1 MIRNILKK
9 NFIIGL
15 NLVLSTSL
23 GIVSCSNNLKHKQKQ
38 ETGNEINHNQV
49 DKIPNEEIQRHSDE
63 IKLVNQYRVIKNK
76 ILEFSN
82 LLILDKYR
90 REVEQ
95 ISQNSEFEKYS
106 KTNYDFLNSKLK
118 EIEKQY
124 NLEQS
129 SLINGIKKLKS
140 TVLRSKLENNLKNV
154 TNWQRRLEMQE
165 KIKKYEVIEK
175 GRNISLD
182 KIETQKW
189 IDKVKDS
196 NERNVLMTQ
205 FNSANDIDKIDTIK
219 DKIEQELL
227 KSSKKEYILFKIEIL
242 KSKIDSDKN
251 LKETEKDKLK
261 NQLKNT
267 KDISKINK
275 IEFDINEAI
284 SSQNVKIKLG
294 NLLNLLKNGEELKN
308 SFTYVYN
315 KVKNPIDVLEAI
327 NTIENFLN
335 NLKSNAEKAI
345 FLLDE
350 KDAKKEELNKKLMNA
365 KTQNDYEN
373 IFIDAQNFYKF
384 VWVLETDEVMEINK
398 KELLELSNSISD
410 INTKNKFNSQVNA
423 IKNSKELFKIKQNII
438 LKLKNENE
446 SKFLM
451 YIQNTLNNK
460 IKNSDL
466 FSSKKNELFGKVHR
480 ATKAEI
486 DEVEK
491 RVNQEIYLN
500 ILQQKVIQAIYKSN
514 NKSRSKLEQ
523 KEVINLKPFELIDI
537 INNVE
542 KNINDKNKKIRDE
555 ILKLKDESI
564 KAELLDELSK
574 SKTESDIDLIEV
586 QMQLLNGEYEK
597 IKAFE
602 TINKLSN
609 FNFERFMLLNTLNDP
624 KSTKEMLINATNKA
638 NEIIRNVQHNAI
650 NEVEKIRGLDD
661 YDSLIIEAND
671 LSVSEDQL
679 NDIISVAS
687 GLYDDEK
694 SKILTNWHQKAKARE
709 GAMDLMKQIKS
720 DKNIIELRLIDRK
733 INGLELINKLNDSK
747 KVKEFT
753 KHLIDISTS
762 SIDALEQIEKVIND
776 AIIFSAS
783 TKNNEIERII
793 AKTNTLPYPDGQ
805 NAPAIKEILA
815 RILKIQKENLNESDK
830 LTKIR
835 EIANKYDN
843 LIKMINERK
852 IMINY
857 VSPKR
862 RKYLNIL
869 LNKASFLSNNSD
881 EFEKFD
887 KAFKTSIKSDKNE
900 AKTKIN
906 LLSFISKKAKND
918 AISKIDLDTT
928 DSYDKVKKILDFA
941 NISDYKIFLINKANN
956 LDFPDD
962 ASAKTIKDIIT
973 KINSNELNSLNQF
986 KEIEVKLDEIAI
998 NIIKSKISL
1007 AKLKSKM

>member
-1 MIRNILKK
+1 
-9 NFIIGL
+9 
-15 NLVLSTSL
+15 
-23 GIVSCSNNLKHKQKQ
+23 
-38 ETGNEINHNQV
+38 
-49 DKIPNEEIQRHSDE
+49 
-63 IKLVNQYRVIKNK
+63 
-76 ILEFSN
+76 
-82 LLILDKYR
+82 
-90 REVEQ
+90 
-95 ISQNSEFEKYS
+95 
-106 KTNYDFLNSKLK
+106 
-118 EIEKQY
+118 
-124 NLEQS
+124 
-129 SLINGIKKLKS
+129 
-140 TVLRSKLENNLKNV
+140 
-154 TNWQRRLEMQE
+154 MQE

-410 INTKNKFNSQVNA
+410 INTKNKFNSQVSA

-500 ILQQKVIQAIYKSN
+500 ILQQKVIQSN
-514 NKSRSKLEQ
+514 L
-523 KEVINLKPFELIDI
+523 
-537 INNVE
+537 
-542 KNINDKNKKIRDE
+542 
-555 ILKLKDESI
+555 
-564 KAELLDELSK
+564 
-574 SKTESDIDLIEV
+574 
-586 QMQLLNGEYEK
+586 
-597 IKAFE
+597 
-602 TINKLSN
+602 
-609 FNFERFMLLNTLNDP
+609 
-624 KSTKEMLINATNKA
+624 
-638 NEIIRNVQHNAI
+638 
-650 NEVEKIRGLDD
+650 
-661 YDSLIIEAND
+661 
-671 LSVSEDQL
+671 
-679 NDIISVAS
+679 
-687 GLYDDEK
+687 
-694 SKILTNWHQKAKARE
+694 
-709 GAMDLMKQIKS
+709 
-720 DKNIIELRLIDRK
+720 
-733 INGLELINKLNDSK
+733 
-747 KVKEFT
+747 
-753 KHLIDISTS
+753 
-762 SIDALEQIEKVIND
+762 
-776 AIIFSAS
+776 
-783 TKNNEIERII
+783 
-793 AKTNTLPYPDGQ
+793 
-805 NAPAIKEILA
+805 
-815 RILKIQKENLNESDK
+815 
-830 LTKIR
+830 
-835 EIANKYDN
+835 
-843 LIKMINERK
+843 
-852 IMINY
+852 
-857 VSPKR
+857 
-862 RKYLNIL
+862 
-869 LNKASFLSNNSD
+869 
-881 EFEKFD
+881 
-887 KAFKTSIKSDKNE
+887 
-900 AKTKIN
+900 
-906 LLSFISKKAKND
+906 
-918 AISKIDLDTT
+918 
-928 DSYDKVKKILDFA
+928 
-941 NISDYKIFLINKANN
+941 
-956 LDFPDD
+956 
-962 ASAKTIKDIIT
+962 
-973 KINSNELNSLNQF
+973 
-986 KEIEVKLDEIAI
+986 
-998 NIIKSKISL
+998 
-1007 AKLKSKM
+1007 

>member
-23 GIVSCSNNLKHKQKQ
+23 GVVSCSNNQKHKQKQ
-38 ETGNEINHNQV
+38 EIGNEINHNQV

-124 NLEQS
+124 NLKQS

-154 TNWQRRLEMQE
+154 TDWHRRLEMQE

-410 INTKNKFNSQVNA
+410 INTKNKFNSQVSA

-500 ILQQKVIQAIYKSN
+500 ILQQKVIQTIYKSN

-523 KEVINLKPFELIDI
+523 KEVINLKPFELVDI

-564 KAELLDELSK
+564 KE
-574 SKTESDIDLIEV
+574 
-586 QMQLLNGEYEK
+586 
-597 IKAFE
+597 
-602 TINKLSN
+602 N
-609 FNFERFMLLNTLNDP
+609 F
-624 KSTKEMLINATNKA
+624 
-638 NEIIRNVQHNAI
+638 
-650 NEVEKIRGLDD
+650 
-661 YDSLIIEAND
+661 
-671 LSVSEDQL
+671 
-679 NDIISVAS
+679 
-687 GLYDDEK
+687 
-694 SKILTNWHQKAKARE
+694 
-709 GAMDLMKQIKS
+709 
-720 DKNIIELRLIDRK
+720 
-733 INGLELINKLNDSK
+733 
-747 KVKEFT
+747 
-753 KHLIDISTS
+753 
-762 SIDALEQIEKVIND
+762 
-776 AIIFSAS
+776 
-783 TKNNEIERII
+783 
-793 AKTNTLPYPDGQ
+793 
-805 NAPAIKEILA
+805 
-815 RILKIQKENLNESDK
+815 
-830 LTKIR
+830 
-835 EIANKYDN
+835 
-843 LIKMINERK
+843 
-852 IMINY
+852 
-857 VSPKR
+857 
-862 RKYLNIL
+862 
-869 LNKASFLSNNSD
+869 
-881 EFEKFD
+881 
-887 KAFKTSIKSDKNE
+887 
-900 AKTKIN
+900 
-906 LLSFISKKAKND
+906 
-918 AISKIDLDTT
+918 
-928 DSYDKVKKILDFA
+928 
-941 NISDYKIFLINKANN
+941 
-956 LDFPDD
+956 
-962 ASAKTIKDIIT
+962 
-973 KINSNELNSLNQF
+973 
-986 KEIEVKLDEIAI
+986 
-998 NIIKSKISL
+998 
-1007 AKLKSKM
+1007 

>member
-23 GIVSCSNNLKHKQKQ
+23 GVVSCSNNQKHKQKQ
-38 ETGNEINHNQV
+38 EIGNEINHNQV

-124 NLEQS
+124 NLKQS

-154 TNWQRRLEMQE
+154 TDWHRRLEMQE

-410 INTKNKFNSQVNA
+410 INTKNKFNSQVSA

-523 KEVINLKPFELIDI
+523 KEVINLKPFELVDI

-564 KAELLDELSK
+564 KQE
-574 SKTESDIDLIEV
+574 
-586 QMQLLNGEYEK
+586 
-597 IKAFE
+597 
-602 TINKLSN
+602 N
-609 FNFERFMLLNTLNDP
+609 F
-624 KSTKEMLINATNKA
+624 
-638 NEIIRNVQHNAI
+638 
-650 NEVEKIRGLDD
+650 
-661 YDSLIIEAND
+661 
-671 LSVSEDQL
+671 
-679 NDIISVAS
+679 
-687 GLYDDEK
+687 
-694 SKILTNWHQKAKARE
+694 
-709 GAMDLMKQIKS
+709 
-720 DKNIIELRLIDRK
+720 
-733 INGLELINKLNDSK
+733 
-747 KVKEFT
+747 
-753 KHLIDISTS
+753 
-762 SIDALEQIEKVIND
+762 
-776 AIIFSAS
+776 
-783 TKNNEIERII
+783 
-793 AKTNTLPYPDGQ
+793 
-805 NAPAIKEILA
+805 
-815 RILKIQKENLNESDK
+815 
-830 LTKIR
+830 
-835 EIANKYDN
+835 
-843 LIKMINERK
+843 
-852 IMINY
+852 
-857 VSPKR
+857 
-862 RKYLNIL
+862 
-869 LNKASFLSNNSD
+869 
-881 EFEKFD
+881 
-887 KAFKTSIKSDKNE
+887 
-900 AKTKIN
+900 
-906 LLSFISKKAKND
+906 
-918 AISKIDLDTT
+918 
-928 DSYDKVKKILDFA
+928 
-941 NISDYKIFLINKANN
+941 
-956 LDFPDD
+956 
-962 ASAKTIKDIIT
+962 
-973 KINSNELNSLNQF
+973 
-986 KEIEVKLDEIAI
+986 
-998 NIIKSKISL
+998 
-1007 AKLKSKM
+1007 

>member
-23 GIVSCSNNLKHKQKQ
+23 GVVSCSNNQKHKQKQ
-38 ETGNEINHNQV
+38 EIGNEINHNQV

-124 NLEQS
+124 NLKQS

-154 TNWQRRLEMQE
+154 TDWHRRLEMQE

-410 INTKNKFNSQVNA
+410 INTKNKFNSQVSA

-500 ILQQKVIQAIYKSN
+500 ILQQKVIQA
-514 NKSRSKLEQ
+514 
-523 KEVINLKPFELIDI
+523 NL
-537 INNVE
+537 
-542 KNINDKNKKIRDE
+542 
-555 ILKLKDESI
+555 
-564 KAELLDELSK
+564 
-574 SKTESDIDLIEV
+574 
-586 QMQLLNGEYEK
+586 
-597 IKAFE
+597 
-602 TINKLSN
+602 
-609 FNFERFMLLNTLNDP
+609 
-624 KSTKEMLINATNKA
+624 
-638 NEIIRNVQHNAI
+638 
-650 NEVEKIRGLDD
+650 
-661 YDSLIIEAND
+661 
-671 LSVSEDQL
+671 
-679 NDIISVAS
+679 
-687 GLYDDEK
+687 
-694 SKILTNWHQKAKARE
+694 
-709 GAMDLMKQIKS
+709 
-720 DKNIIELRLIDRK
+720 
-733 INGLELINKLNDSK
+733 
-747 KVKEFT
+747 
-753 KHLIDISTS
+753 
-762 SIDALEQIEKVIND
+762 
-776 AIIFSAS
+776 
-783 TKNNEIERII
+783 
-793 AKTNTLPYPDGQ
+793 
-805 NAPAIKEILA
+805 
-815 RILKIQKENLNESDK
+815 
-830 LTKIR
+830 
-835 EIANKYDN
+835 
-843 LIKMINERK
+843 
-852 IMINY
+852 
-857 VSPKR
+857 
-862 RKYLNIL
+862 
-869 LNKASFLSNNSD
+869 
-881 EFEKFD
+881 
-887 KAFKTSIKSDKNE
+887 
-900 AKTKIN
+900 
-906 LLSFISKKAKND
+906 
-918 AISKIDLDTT
+918 
-928 DSYDKVKKILDFA
+928 
-941 NISDYKIFLINKANN
+941 
-956 LDFPDD
+956 
-962 ASAKTIKDIIT
+962 
-973 KINSNELNSLNQF
+973 
-986 KEIEVKLDEIAI
+986 
-998 NIIKSKISL
+998 
-1007 AKLKSKM
+1007 

>member
-23 GIVSCSNNLKHKQKQ
+23 GVVSCSNNLKHKQKQ

-49 DKIPNEEIQRHSDE
+49 DKIPNEEIQKHSDE

-95 ISQNSEFEKYS
+95 IRQNSEFEKYS

-124 NLEQS
+124 NFEQS

-154 TNWQRRLEMQE
+154 TNWHRRLEMQE

-315 KVKNPIDVLEAI
+315 RVKNPIDVLEAI

-410 INTKNKFNSQVNA
+410 INTKNKFNSQINA

-491 RVNQEIYLN
+491 KVNQEIYLN
-500 ILQQKVIQAIYKSN
+500 ILQQKVIQAIYKLD

-523 KEVINLKPFELIDI
+523 KEVINLKPFELVDI

-574 SKTESDIDLIEV
+574 SK
-586 QMQLLNGEYEK
+586 LN
-597 IKAFE
+597 
-602 TINKLSN
+602 
-609 FNFERFMLLNTLNDP
+609 
-624 KSTKEMLINATNKA
+624 
-638 NEIIRNVQHNAI
+638 Q
-650 NEVEKIRGLDD
+650 
-661 YDSLIIEAND
+661 
-671 LSVSEDQL
+671 
-679 NDIISVAS
+679 
-687 GLYDDEK
+687 
-694 SKILTNWHQKAKARE
+694 ILT
-709 GAMDLMKQIKS
+709 
-720 DKNIIELRLIDRK
+720 
-733 INGLELINKLNDSK
+733 
-747 KVKEFT
+747 
-753 KHLIDISTS
+753 
-762 SIDALEQIEKVIND
+762 
-776 AIIFSAS
+776 
-783 TKNNEIERII
+783 
-793 AKTNTLPYPDGQ
+793 
-805 NAPAIKEILA
+805 
-815 RILKIQKENLNESDK
+815 
-830 LTKIR
+830 
-835 EIANKYDN
+835 
-843 LIKMINERK
+843 
-852 IMINY
+852 
-857 VSPKR
+857 
-862 RKYLNIL
+862 
-869 LNKASFLSNNSD
+869 
-881 EFEKFD
+881 
-887 KAFKTSIKSDKNE
+887 
-900 AKTKIN
+900 
-906 LLSFISKKAKND
+906 
-918 AISKIDLDTT
+918 
-928 DSYDKVKKILDFA
+928 
-941 NISDYKIFLINKANN
+941 
-956 LDFPDD
+956 
-962 ASAKTIKDIIT
+962 
-973 KINSNELNSLNQF
+973 
-986 KEIEVKLDEIAI
+986 
-998 NIIKSKISL
+998 
-1007 AKLKSKM
+1007 